1 MKVKSVATPHGIKN
15 QKEKEETKM
24 LTFKSYLN
32 EQKEKKKDV
41 ETNYNKVFI
50 GKIGKFDEDDDA
62 KSIYHKVFIG
72 KVKKIDEAFRQGA
85 ARHEGPRFDET
96 QSLHQKLSRRYKFGR
111 KLVKSKGFEPDL
123 NDPDGDKKTAIR
135 KYSGIMYKKINK
147 SLYTGDS
154 SELTPQ
160 HQSVIDNLKS
170 ALVKHKTGEDMTV
183 SSGIKVS
190 PDTFRK
196 KGDEGPIKM
205 TMPAFTS
212 TSLAVHVARD
222 FAKPIWKEGDG
233 EEHMIHI
240 DVPKGSHGAYV
251 AHHSA
256 IPEEHEFILHPGARL
271 HVDPL
276 PSHISERTNSDGD
289 KIRTHHWNA
298 RLVHDGVKD
307 V

>member
-1 MKVKSVATPHGIKN
+1 
-15 QKEKEETKM
+15 M

-50 GKIGKFDEDDDA
+50 GKIGKFDDEDDKKA
-62 KSIYHKVFIG
+62 IYNKVFIG
-72 KVKKIDEAFRQGA
+72 KVKKLDEAFRQGA
-85 ARHEGPRFDET
+85 ARHEGLRFDET

-111 KLVKSKGFEPDL
+111 KLKESKRFEPDL
-123 NDPDGDKKTAIR
+123 DDPEGGKKSAIR
-135 KYSGIMYKKINK
+135 KYSGIMYRKINK
-147 SLYTGDS
+147 ALYTGDS
-154 SELTPQ
+154 SDLNTQ
-160 HQSVIDNLKS
+160 HHDIIENLKS
-170 ALVKHKTGEDMTV
+170 ALVKHKTNEDMTV

-190 PDTFRK
+190 PDSFRK
-196 KGDEGPIKM
+196 EGDEGPIKM

-222 FAKPIWKEGDG
+222 FAKPVRKEGESSGD
-233 EEHMIHI
+233 EHVVHI

-276 PSHISERTNSDGD
+276 PSHISERTDWDGNRI
-289 KIRTHHWNA
+289 KTHHWNA

>member
-1 MKVKSVATPHGIKN
+1 
-15 QKEKEETKM
+15 M

-50 GKIGKFDEDDDA
+50 GKIGKFDDEDDKKA
-62 KSIYHKVFIG
+62 IYNKVFIG
-72 KVKKIDEAFRQGA
+72 KVKKLDEAFRQGA
-85 ARHEGPRFDET
+85 ARHEGLRYDET
-96 QSLHQKLSRRYKFGR
+96 QSLHQKLSRRYKFGK
-111 KLVKSKGFEPDL
+111 KLKKSNWFEPDL
-123 NDPDGDKKTAIR
+123 DDPDGNRKSAIR
-135 KYSGIMYKKINK
+135 KYSGSMYKKINK

-154 SELTPQ
+154 SDLTPQ
-160 HQSVIDNLKS
+160 HHDIIENLKS
-170 ALVKHKTGEDMTV
+170 ALAKHKTGEDMTV

-190 PDTFRK
+190 PDSFRK
-196 KGDEGPIKM
+196 ENDEGPIKM

-212 TSLAVHVARD
+212 TSLSVHIARD
-222 FAKPIWKEGDG
+222 FAKPVQKEGESSGD
-233 EEHMIHI
+233 EHVVHI

-276 PSHISERTNSDGD
+276 PSHISERTTFDGERI
-289 KIRTHHWNA
+289 KTHHWNA
-298 RLVHDGVKD
+298 RLVHDGIKD